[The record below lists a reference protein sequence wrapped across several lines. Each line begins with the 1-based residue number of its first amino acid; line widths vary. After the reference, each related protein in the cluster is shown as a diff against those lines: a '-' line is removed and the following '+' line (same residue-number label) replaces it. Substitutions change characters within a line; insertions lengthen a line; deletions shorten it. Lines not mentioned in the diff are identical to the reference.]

1 MDDAA
6 FWHRLQFAFTITYHY
21 LFPQLTMG
29 LAWFL
34 VYWKWRALRTGDER
48 YVSAVRFWA
57 KIFGLTFA
65 VGVVTGIPMEF
76 QFGTNWS
83 GFAKYAGG
91 VVGQTLAMEGMFA
104 FLLES
109 AFVGALVW
117 GEQRLGPRMHF
128 LAALGVAIGSWL
140 SAYFI
145 LVTNAF
151 MQHPVG
157 HAVDPSGVLV
167 IEDLAAYL
175 LNEWALIQFAH
186 NQAAAL
192 VTGTF
197 VLTAVGAFYALRGDH
212 ADQASLYLRHGTAV
226 GLVATILVAFPT
238 GDAQAKIVAKY
249 QEPALAAMEGRFET
263 GSMAEITLIGQP
275 NVRERRLD
283 NPIRLPGLLSFLA
296 YGTFHADVRGLDAF
310 PQETWPTNIELLY
323 YSFHVMAGLGTIF
336 IGLMALAVL
345 QHLRGKLESGRPLLW
360 TLMLAFPFPFIANT
374 AGWITAEL
382 GRQPWLIYGL
392 YRTDQGYSTVVSSG
406 DVLFTLI
413 GMAGMYFVLGLLY
426 LYLIGREVAHGPD
439 HHLSPSPYDESA
451 EAKVTIG

>member
-6 FWHRLQFAFTITYHY
+6 FWHRLQFAFTVTYHY

-34 VYWKWRALRTGDER
+34 VFWKWRALRTGDER
-48 YVSAVRFWA
+48 YAAAARFWA
-57 KIFGLTFA
+57 RIFGLNFA

-76 QFGTNWS
+76 QFGTNWA
-83 GFAKYAGG
+83 GFSTYAGG
-91 VVGQTLAMEGMFA
+91 VIGQTLAMEGMFA

-109 AFVGALVW
+109 GFVGVLVW
-117 GEQRLGPRMHF
+117 GERRLGPRLHF
-128 LAALGVAIGSWL
+128 LAALGVALGSWL
-140 SAYFI
+140 SGYFI

-157 HAVDPSGVLV
+157 HATDASGALV
-167 IEDLAAYL
+167 IADLPSYL

-197 VLTAVGAFYALRGDH
+197 VITAVGAFYALRGDH
-212 ADQASLYLRHGTAV
+212 IEQARMYLRHGTAV
-226 GLVATILVAFPT
+226 GLVAAILVAFPT
-238 GDAQAKIVAKY
+238 GDAQAKIVARH

-263 GSMAEITLIGQP
+263 GPRADITLIGQP

-283 NPIRLPGLLSFLA
+283 NPIRVPGMLSFLA

-310 PQETWPTNIELLY
+310 PENTWPPNIELLY
-323 YSFHVMAGLGTIF
+323 YAFHVMAGLGTIF
-336 IGLMALAVL
+336 IGLMLLGNL
-345 QHLRGKLESGRPLLW
+345 QRLRGHLESGRPLLW
-360 TLMLAFPFPFIANT
+360 VLMLAFPFPFIANT
-374 AGWITAEL
+374 AGWMTTEL
-382 GRQPWLIYGL
+382 GRQPWLVYGL
-392 YRTDQGYSTVVSSG
+392 FRTNQGFSAVVSSG

-413 GMAGMYFVLGLLY
+413 GMAGLYFVLGLLY
-426 LYLIGREVAHGPD
+426 LYLVGREVAHGPGGAE
-439 HHLSPSPYDESA
+439 STSPYGESV
-451 EAKVTIG
+451 EAVVG

>member
-6 FWHRLQFAFTITYHY
+6 FWHRLQFAFTVTYHY

-34 VYWKWRALRTGDER
+34 VFWKWRALRTGDER
-48 YVSAVRFWA
+48 YATAARFWA
-57 KIFGLTFA
+57 RIFGLNFA

-76 QFGTNWS
+76 QFGTNWA
-83 GFAKYAGG
+83 GFSTYAGG
-91 VVGQTLAMEGMFA
+91 VIGQTLAMEGMFA

-109 AFVGALVW
+109 GFVGVLVW
-117 GEQRLGPRMHF
+117 GERRLGPRLHF
-128 LAALGVAIGSWL
+128 LAALGVALGSWL
-140 SAYFI
+140 SGYFI

-157 HAVDPSGVLV
+157 HATDASGALV
-167 IEDLAAYL
+167 IADLPSYL

-197 VLTAVGAFYALRGDH
+197 VITAVGAFYALRGDH
-212 ADQASLYLRHGTAV
+212 IEQARMYLRHGTAV
-226 GLVATILVAFPT
+226 GLVAAILVAFPT
-238 GDAQAKIVAKY
+238 GDAQAKIVARH

-263 GSMAEITLIGQP
+263 GPRADITLIGQP

-283 NPIRLPGLLSFLA
+283 NPIRVPGMLSFLA

-310 PQETWPTNIELLY
+310 PEDTWPPNIEPLY
-323 YSFHVMAGLGTIF
+323 YAFHVMAGLGTIF
-336 IGLMALAVL
+336 IGLMLLGNL
-345 QHLRGKLESGRPLLW
+345 QRLRGHLESGRPLLW
-360 TLMLAFPFPFIANT
+360 VFMLAFPFPFIANT
-374 AGWITAEL
+374 AGWMTTEL
-382 GRQPWLIYGL
+382 GRQPWLVYGL
-392 YRTDQGYSTVVSSG
+392 FRTNQGFSAVVSSG

-413 GMAGMYFVLGLLY
+413 GMAGLYFVLGLLY
-426 LYLIGREVAHGPD
+426 LYLVGREVAHGPGGAE
-439 HHLSPSPYDESA
+439 STSPYGESV
-451 EAKVTIG
+451 EAPVG